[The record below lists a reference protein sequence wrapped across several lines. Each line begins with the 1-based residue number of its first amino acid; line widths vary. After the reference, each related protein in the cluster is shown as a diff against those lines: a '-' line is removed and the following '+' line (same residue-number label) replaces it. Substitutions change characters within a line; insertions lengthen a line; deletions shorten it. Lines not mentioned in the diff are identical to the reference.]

1 MNTLLPTVLC
11 VAGDP
16 GGASALTPVLPK
28 LQADFHVCLAAYQ
41 QALNQWSNAGH
52 AVRPLD
58 GSPSLDAAIAVLQ
71 EIRPALL
78 LTATSANGLDWECH
92 LLQAARQLGI
102 HSLSLLDFW
111 SNYTRRFSL
120 AEPLD
125 ALPQRICVM
134 DQRAVEEMVAEGFSR
149 SMLLIT
155 GQPAL
160 DLAAQPAAA
169 EQLQAARSLWPQ
181 GDRRLLFVSQPLS
194 VLHGGDAGCNQVLG
208 YNEHAV
214 LSLVATVTQQLAS
227 EGRPLSL
234 RVLPHPRESA
244 GTFSSAGYIVAQG
257 YAAKVLAQ
265 AADIVIGMNS
275 MLLLEAA
282 AAGCV
287 VVSVQP
293 DLRGKDSLA
302 TNQSRVTVPVYQ
314 AARLLP
320 VLASLLDDSLAYATQ
335 QKLARQMVCAGNA
348 ADCVV
353 ASVRCLLSE
362 AIPKIS

>member
-1 MNTLLPTVLC
+1 MLRGVI
-11 VAGDP
+11 G
-16 GGASALTPVLPK
+16 GGAIMQAARVLHTEYLVDRLLHKQAVERFVAQDLDGYLFINFLTGFIQRPEVYLEGLSSAAKQHHVRAGAVVLDVPLGDYARDLPK
-28 LQADFHVCLAAYQ
+28 LISIAEFCRARGFALA
-41 QALNQWSNAGH
+41 LDDVSGTAGL
-52 AVRPLD
+52 PKL
-58 GSPSLDAAIAVLQ
+58 LQ

-78 LTATSANGLDWECH
+78 LTATSVNGLDWECH

-169 EQLQAARSLWPQ
+169 EQLQAARTLWPQ

-194 VLHGGDAGCNQVLG
+194 VLHGGDAGCNQALG
-208 YNEHAV
+208 YNEHLV
-214 LSLVATVTQQLAS
+214 LSLVASVTEQLAGQ
-227 EGRPLSL
+227 GRRLSL

-244 GTFSSAGYIVAQG
+244 EAFSSAGYMVAQG

-282 AAGCV
+282 AAG
-287 VVSVQP
+287 
-293 DLRGKDSLA
+293 
-302 TNQSRVTVPVYQ
+302 
-314 AARLLP
+314 
-320 VLASLLDDSLAYATQ
+320 
-335 QKLARQMVCAGNA
+335 
-348 ADCVV
+348 
-353 ASVRCLLSE
+353 
-362 AIPKIS
+362 